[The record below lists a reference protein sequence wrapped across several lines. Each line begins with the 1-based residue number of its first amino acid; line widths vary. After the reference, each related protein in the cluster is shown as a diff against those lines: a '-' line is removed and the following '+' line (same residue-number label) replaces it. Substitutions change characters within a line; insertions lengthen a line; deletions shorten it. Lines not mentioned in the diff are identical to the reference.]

1 MNQSNQ
7 SNQISRLVLGTAQLG
22 MDYGIAN
29 TTGQPV
35 YNTARSIV
43 QEAWES
49 GICEFDTAQ
58 AYGQSEKVLGQI
70 FKDLGVA
77 SEAKVITKFVPD
89 VDHSDRAALNNALEI
104 SLNNLGIES
113 LYGLML
119 HREDMLDLW
128 GKGLEENL
136 MNIVG
141 SGRVEYL
148 GVSVY
153 SPERA
158 IQALNTEGISMVQL
172 PTNVIDRRLERA
184 GVFQLADDVGKT
196 IYIRSIFLQG
206 LLLISHDTLP
216 EYMQFAETVL
226 KRLNSLAHNIG
237 LNIKE
242 LCIGYI
248 KNVFPHAR
256 LIFGAEM
263 LAQVKE
269 NLKCWNVAWSSDLT
283 EKIQIEFNDANE
295 IILNPSLWPKGFA
308 NVQRVNGVQ

>member
-1 MNQSNQ
+1 MAKYMCDIN
-7 SNQISRLVLGTAQLG
+7 RLILGTAQLG

-35 YNTARSIV
+35 YDTARSIV

-58 AYGQSEKVLGQI
+58 AYRQSEQVLGQI
-70 FKDLGVA
+70 FKDLGITDQV
-77 SEAKVITKFVPD
+77 KVITKFVPD
-89 VDHSDRAALNNALEI
+89 IEHSDRAALNNAFEI
-104 SLNNLGIES
+104 SLNNLGVES

-128 GKGLEENL
+128 EKGVGRYL
-136 MNIVG
+136 MGMVD
-141 SGRVEYL
+141 SGRVGHV

-158 IQALNTEGISMVQL
+158 TQALNTEGISMIQI
-172 PTNVIDRRLERA
+172 PTNIIDRKFERA
-184 GVFQLADDVGKT
+184 GVFDLADDLRKT

-206 LLLISHDTLP
+206 LPLMLPDTLP
-216 EYMQFAETVL
+216 QHMRFAASAL
-226 KRLNSLAHNIG
+226 KRLAEFAQDVCLTA
-237 LNIKE
+237 KE

-248 KNVFPHAR
+248 KHAFPNSRLVF
-256 LIFGAEM
+256 GVET

-269 NLKCWNVAWSSDLT
+269 NLRYWNTKWSHEFT
-283 EKIQIEFNDANE
+283 QKI
-295 IILNPSLWPKGFA
+295 
-308 NVQRVNGVQ
+308 